1 MERMI
6 IVSNRLP
13 VTVAKR
19 KDDLSFNSS
28 VGGLATGL
36 GSFYNSYKGI
46 WVGWVGISS
55 ERFNEKERKII
66 KTKLIREFSCY
77 PVLLT
82 QKDVDLYYN
91 GFCNKTIW
99 PLFHYFIQ
107 YAIFDKKLWDAYKR
121 VNEIFCD
128 IISEIAN
135 ANDIIWIHDYHLM
148 LLPELIRAKL
158 PDAKMGFF
166 LHIPFPSFEIFRL
179 LPRRREILDGLLGA
193 DLIGFH
199 TYSYVKHFLESVRRI
214 LGYEHTYGEIT
225 LSNRIVKVDTFP
237 MGIDYEKF
245 ANAHQIPK
253 CREKLIKFVKIWRT
267 AK

>member
-1 MERMI
+1 MERII

-19 KDDLSFNSS
+19 KDDLSFNPS

-46 WVGWVGISS
+46 WAGWPGISP
-55 ERFNEKERKII
+55 ERLNDKERKII

-107 YAIFDKKLWDAYKR
+107 HAIFDKKLWNAYKR

-135 ANDIIWIHDYHLM
+135 ANDIIWIHDYH
-148 LLPELIRAKL
+148 
-158 PDAKMGFF
+158 
-166 LHIPFPSFEIFRL
+166 
-179 LPRRREILDGLLGA
+179 
-193 DLIGFH
+193 
-199 TYSYVKHFLESVRRI
+199 
-214 LGYEHTYGEIT
+214 
-225 LSNRIVKVDTFP
+225 
-237 MGIDYEKF
+237 
-245 ANAHQIPK
+245 
-253 CREKLIKFVKIWRT
+253 
-267 AK
+267 

>member
-1 MERMI
+1 MERII

-19 KDDLSFNSS
+19 KDDLSFSPS

-99 PLFHYFIQ
+99 GAPQLSSVETYNQ
-107 YAIFDKKLWDAYKR
+107 VQSSSQQKY
-121 VNEIFCD
+121 V
-128 IISEIAN
+128 SE
-135 ANDIIWIHDYHLM
+135 
-148 LLPELIRAKL
+148 EL
-158 PDAKMGFF
+158 
-166 LHIPFPSFEIFRL
+166 S
-179 LPRRREILDGLLGA
+179 
-193 DLIGFH
+193 
-199 TYSYVKHFLESVRRI
+199 SVETCQTI
-214 LGYEHTYGEIT
+214 
-225 LSNRIVKVDTFP
+225 
-237 MGIDYEKF
+237 
-245 ANAHQIPK
+245 
-253 CREKLIKFVKIWRT
+253 
-267 AK
+267 